1 MGKEGREDGWAGM
14 ALWQSLGEDD
24 GFGYDGLSFL
34 ALWSGEDGLEGDRE
48 FPVSLEMGWVGG
60 VGWDVEDAFLAI
72 PIMVEM
78 SWCIELDCFLS
89 RSISDKTL
97 SMRLVRDV
105 HPEHADAGEGAEI
118 GIATDG
124 EGVGAAGVDCGGDP
138 EEGGGDVVAGGGPLG
153 AGRADDDVVEGG
165 GIDAG
170 GAEGCR
176 LGKYCD
182 IFAVLI
188 PSSRSRNLSERKEIL
203 SSFFF
208 MLESR
213 LVILVWAKFNCICRY
228 SFLAA
233 SSVTAGAGA
242 FLALLGGGAASA
254 LGGRGAALC
263 GGS

>member
-1 MGKEGREDGWAGM
+1 
-14 ALWQSLGEDD
+14 
-24 GFGYDGLSFL
+24 
-34 ALWSGEDGLEGDRE
+34 
-48 FPVSLEMGWVGG
+48 
-60 VGWDVEDAFLAI
+60 
-72 PIMVEM
+72 MVEM

-105 HPEHADAGEGAEI
+105 HPEHADAGEGAEV

-138 EEGGGDVVAGGGPLG
+138 EEGGGDVVAGGGPPG
-153 AGRADDDVVEGG
+153 AGGGDDDVVEGG
-165 GIDAG
+165 GPDAG
-170 GAEGCR
+170 GAEGCM

-213 LVILVWAKFNCICRY
+213 LVILVWAKFNCIFRY